1 MTPHPLD
8 PIVAALAKAR
18 RILLLTHVHPDP
30 DALGSQLGLGKILAG
45 LGKEVVL
52 YSEEKVSHLYD
63 FLPGS
68 DLLNV
73 GLPELAGFD
82 CAVALD
88 CGDAYRLGEDREAL
102 LAIHPFLVLDHHAG
116 HQEFGDLRWVDPTRA
131 ATGEMVYD
139 LAVALKATIP
149 TEAAYCL
156 YTAIVADT
164 GSFKYSST
172 SADTFRVAGE
182 LLAYGVKPAEVAGK
196 LFDNFTLNRL
206 QLLKLVLETLTLH
219 DEQKIAMITATH
231 ELFARSGADP
241 ADTEGFINYPR
252 ALSSVKVAVFLKEP
266 EPGLVT
272 VSLRSK
278 GSAHDVAKV
287 AARFG
292 GGGHR
297 NAAGFKMRDT
307 TIDELAPR
315 LLTELLPLTS
325 SR

>member
-1 MTPHPLD
+1 MTPNPLEA
-8 PIVAALAKAR
+8 IAAALKNASR
-18 RILLLTHVHPDP
+18 VLILTHVHPDA
-30 DALGSQLGLGKILAG
+30 DALGSQLGLGQILAG
-45 LGKEVVL
+45 MGKEVVL
-52 YSEEKVSHLYD
+52 YSEEKASHLYD

-68 DLLNV
+68 DLLTV
-73 GLPELAGFD
+73 GLPDLSPFD

-88 CGDAYRLGEDREAL
+88 CGDSYRLGEAREAL
-102 LAIHPFLVLDHHAG
+102 LTIHPFLVLDHHAG
-116 HQEFGDLRWVDPTRA
+116 HQDFGDLRWVDPTRA

-139 LAVALKATIP
+139 LAMELKAEIP
-149 TEAAYCL
+149 PAAAYCL
-156 YTAIVADT
+156 YAAIVADT

-172 SADTFRVAGE
+172 SADTFRVARE

-196 LFDNFTLNRL
+196 LFDNFSLNRL
-206 QLLKLVLETLTLH
+206 QLLKLVLETLTIH
-219 DEQKIAMITATH
+219 GDQKIALIVAPN
-231 ELFARSGADP
+231 ELFARTGAAP

-252 ALSSVKVAVFLKEP
+252 ALDSVKIAAFLKEA
-266 EPGLVT
+266 EKGMVT

-278 GSAHDVAKV
+278 GTAYDVAKV

-307 TIDELAPR
+307 TIDELIPL

-325 SR
+325 GR